1 MIDGYAGSILRVDLS
16 SGEVSKTPLPE
27 ELIEKYIG
35 GRGFVAK
42 LLYDELPPNT
52 DPYSPDNMFLAATGP
67 LSGYFLPAS
76 GKIHFGTKSPATGG
90 YADSN
95 MGGHFGPALKYAG
108 YDVLVLTG
116 RAATPGYLFIDD
128 EQVEIRPADGYWGMG
143 ALSCEA
149 QLKKDLGEDFQILT
163 IGPAGE
169 NRVRFACISHDF
181 GRQAGRTGVGAVL
194 GSKNIKAIAV
204 KGTGSLPVYD
214 MEQAYAAG
222 KDAYQKVFAKTGFKE
237 WTPEGTAGITDWT
250 NAVGVFPTRNFQTS
264 YAEHHK
270 AINGKA
276 ILDQLK
282 ITDKGCFCC
291 PTPCGKYGHTKT
303 DLGDAYV
310 EGPEYETIALFGGN
324 CLLQTIS
331 EVAYANYVCDE
342 LGIDTI
348 SAGAV
353 ISWAIECV
361 EKGILSQSQVGREIQ
376 FSDLGT
382 VEFLLDQIAR
392 REGIGDLLAEGVMAA
407 SDKIGNGS
415 EAFAIHVKGLE
426 WTGYETRNA
435 PSMML
440 AYMTADIGAH
450 HNRAWVLGYD
460 VTGAWTSVTD
470 LISSGSDSEKMP
482 KAQVKPEC
490 AQYVIDSQHTRP
502 LFDVLGICRLQYME
516 LGFEEENYEKLF
528 HLITGKKKSWQ
539 ELLTVSERIWNLTRV
554 ISNREIKNFGRHLD
568 YPPARFYEEPIPSGP
583 NEGYFLTKADLDI
596 LLDEYYRAR
605 GWDENGIPTR
615 ETLKRL
621 GLGELV
627 KSHHN

>member
-16 SGEVSKTPLPE
+16 SGEVSKTPLDQ
-27 ELIEKYIG
+27 ELVDIYIG

-116 RAATPGYLFIDD
+116 RAAKPSYLFIDD
-128 EQVEIRPADGYWGMG
+128 EQVEIRTAENYWGMG
-143 ALSCEA
+143 SLSCEA
-149 QLKKDLGEDFQILT
+149 RLKKDLGEDFQILT

-214 MEQAYAAG
+214 VERAYAAG
-222 KDAYQKVFAKTGFKE
+222 KEAYQKVFAKTGFKE

-250 NAVGVFPTRNFQTS
+250 NSVGVFPTRNFQTS
-264 YAEHHK
+264 FAEHHK
-270 AINGKA
+270 SINGKA

-291 PTPCGKYGHTKT
+291 PTPCGKYGHAKT
-303 DLGDAYV
+303 DLGTAYV

-331 EVAYANYVCDE
+331 EVAYANYLCDE

-361 EKGILSQSQVGREIQ
+361 EKGILDPSQVGHEIQ
-376 FSDLGT
+376 FSDLAT
-382 VEFLLDQIAR
+382 VEFLLTRIAR
-392 REGIGDLLAEGVMAA
+392 REGIGDLLAEGVKAA
-407 SDKIGNGS
+407 SRKIGKGS

-460 VTGAWTSVTD
+460 VAGAWTSVTD
-470 LISSGSDSEKMP
+470 LISSGGDSEKMP
-482 KAQVKPEC
+482 KAEVRPEC
-490 AQYVIDSQHTRP
+490 AQYVIESQHTRP
-502 LFDVLGICRLQYME
+502 LFDALGICRLQYME
-516 LGFEEENYEKLF
+516 LGFEAENYEELF
-528 HLITGKKKSWQ
+528 FQITGKKKSWQ
-539 ELLTVSERIWNLTRV
+539 ELLTVSERIWNLTRL
-554 ISNREIKNFGRHLD
+554 ISAREIKNFGRHLD
-568 YPPARFYEEPIPSGP
+568 YPPPRFYKEPIPSGP
-583 NEGYFLTKADLDI
+583 NEGYFLTKADLDV

-605 GWDENGIPTR
+605 GWDENGIPTQK
-615 ETLKRL
+615 TLERL
-621 GLGELV
+621 GLGDLL
-627 KSHHN
+627 

>member
-1 MIDGYAGSILRVDLS
+1 MRNGYAGAILRVDLS
-16 SGEVSKTPLPE
+16 RGEVNKTPLPDD
-27 ELIEKYIG
+27 LVDDYIG
-35 GRGFVAK
+35 GRGLLAK

-52 DPYSPDNMFLAATGP
+52 DPYSPENMFLAATGP

-76 GKIHFGTKSPATGG
+76 GKVHFATKSPATGG

-108 YDVLVLTG
+108 YDVLVLKG
-116 RAATPGYLFIDD
+116 RSEIPSYLFIDD
-128 EQVEIRPADGYWGMG
+128 ERVEIRPADGYWGMG
-143 ALSCEA
+143 ALSCEEK
-149 QLKKDLGEDFQILT
+149 LKKDLGEDFQILT

-204 KGTGSLPVYD
+204 RGTGSLPLHD
-214 MEQAYAAG
+214 AEGAYAAG
-222 KDAYQKVFAKTGFKE
+222 KDAYRKVFAKPGFKE
-237 WTPEGTAGITDWT
+237 WTPEGTAGITNWT
-250 NAVGVFPTRNFQTS
+250 NEVGVFPTRNFQTS
-264 YAEHHK
+264 YAEHYQE
-270 AINGKA
+270 INGKA
-276 ILDQLK
+276 ILEQLK

-303 DLGDAYV
+303 DLGNAYV

-331 EVAYANYVCDE
+331 EVAYANYLCDE
-342 LGIDTI
+342 LGLDTI

-353 ISWAIECV
+353 ISWAIECF
-361 EKGILSQSQVGREIQ
+361 ENKLIGTAEVGREIK
-376 FSDLGT
+376 FADLPT
-382 VEFLLDQIAR
+382 VDFLLNQITR
-392 REGIGDLLAEGVMAA
+392 REGIGDLLAEGVKVA
-407 SDKIGNGS
+407 SEKIGKGS
-415 EAFAIHVKGLE
+415 DAFAIHVKGLE

-460 VTGAWTSVTD
+460 VAGAWTSVHD
-470 LISSGSDSEKMP
+470 LISSGGDSEKMP
-482 KAQVKPEC
+482 KATVKPDC

-516 LGFEEENYEKLF
+516 LGFEQENYETLF
-528 HLITGKKKSWQ
+528 YLITGKKKTWQ
-539 ELLTVSERIWNLTRV
+539 ELLTVSERIWNLTRLF
-554 ISNREIKNFGRHLD
+554 SAREVEDFGRRLD
-568 YPPARFYEEPIPSGP
+568 YPPARFYEEPTPSGP
-583 NEGYFLTKADLDI
+583 NEGHYLSRKELDI

-605 GWDENGIPTR
+605 GWDQNGIPTR
-615 ETLKRL
+615 DILERL
-621 GLGELV
+621 GLAELD
-627 KSHHN
+627 KAK